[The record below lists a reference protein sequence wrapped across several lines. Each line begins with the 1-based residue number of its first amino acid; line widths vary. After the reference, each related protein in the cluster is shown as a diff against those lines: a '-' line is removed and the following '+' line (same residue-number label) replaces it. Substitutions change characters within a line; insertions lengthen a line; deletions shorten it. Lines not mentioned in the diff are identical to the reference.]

1 MLCVVLCIQE
11 KVCKV
16 YFESHLCTDVMYSEW
31 VNVLVHFLL
40 HDILML
46 FAVAFTLNKY
56 GPYNLKSRCTVYHVI
71 RCVICFCS
79 CLMWQRVLWVVSAPL
94 ITSSRPTTMASS
106 PWWFREIVCLAAPET
121 TALRN
126 GIWPARTYCRYSH
139 LYWQQYTWIHD

>member
-1 MLCVVLCIQE
+1 METNSYFMAQHASYMLCVVLCIQE

-56 GPYNLKSRCTVYHVI
+56 GPYNLKSRCI
-71 RCVICFCS
+71 S
-79 CLMWQRVLWVVSAPL
+79 C
-94 ITSSRPTTMASS
+94 
-106 PWWFREIVCLAAPET
+106 
-121 TALRN
+121 
-126 GIWPARTYCRYSH
+126 
-139 LYWQQYTWIHD
+139 D